1 MPRNT
6 KAVEKHAEQPAP
18 LTTAQSLGSIIKS
31 ARDTMRKDKGLN
43 GDLGRLPLLSRHV
56 DGKPSPP
63 RAAADGTRTQGTP
76 RASISRAA
84 NHGEPRS
91 SGMQSTTQSE
101 HLAQ

>member
-6 KAVEKHAEQPAP
+6 KAVKKHAGQP
-18 LTTAQSLGSIIKS
+18 
-31 ARDTMRKDKGLN
+31 
-43 GDLGRLPLLSRHV
+43 DLGRLPLLTWYV